1 MNHSQR
7 LIAEEA
13 AKYGAKKIS
22 KLDTIAEVVNQS
34 IEEAN
39 TKPVYRA
46 GDKVQV
52 PFNGKMVTGK
62 VVRFDSGGTDKA
74 RQHGGGYVVDVG
86 QRGSVTIPA
95 HLVRA
100 VKKEEVEQVDENNK
114 DFYNYRLVVAGKIV
128 AKGSEQAMM
137 LRAKKHGGL
146 SKGGVE
152 ILDPGE
158 KLKKEEVDTKEQE
171 VNEAPLSKI
180 KRHGKGWREVG
191 EEFDD
196 EKDAERWLVSR
207 GWKSIGTD
215 RETGFK
221 SFRKGQRTAFIHVDT
236 TMDVTVQ
243 IKEEVDD
250 EEIDT
255 ITEAAP
261 IPFNKEIENFLKGL
275 PKEVVADLKKVN
287 AGKKLEVVNISE
299 MEKRMKNIKAV
310 LKKHKIP
317 LVFAGKAT
325 WATINLHFT
334 KVHEAVEQVGEITEA
349 QTYMLS
355 FGAPAKNTYAVQK
368 DKSGKFVLYRTGKTG
383 SVPMPNGLK
392 GTPMATFA
400 SQKEAIAAAE
410 KDAGVKEEVEHIEE
424 GVRVMPGAEKLIQGD
439 PMGGS
444 SMVRSFRNI
453 KKSLEGKPA
462 GSVLL
467 LTWEGGQKDAEE
479 MSIDIYEP
487 NEFSS
492 LIKGFSKKPE
502 AKVGSKGSWTGGT
515 PGDVIVLAIKEGV
528 EEAYAHPNEKPIGAF
543 TLAGHTKFKTTAHG
557 RFEYRISQDAWGKS
571 HGLPHEVCVSRK
583 DPNGRGDWRSANVK
597 GTVCYIA
604 VDEGA
609 DGKPVIEKWA
619 ITRHVKYV
627 KAESVEQ
634 NDVEELEEAITLDGM
649 GFKKWTNM
657 SGSYRVGRLEGVS
670 ADQLV
675 KVFGKPHSGK
685 SSDGKTTMEWG
696 FINQNGLVFTVY
708 DYKNPPKS
716 MSAPHNWSVGGI
728 KDEHKISIQRAFKM
742 MGVPGKMIKE
752 EVEELEEASG
762 FKMNDPRLVAAAQSI
777 LPPEDKNDGTLIG
790 KITRFMFDVWSS
802 SNGKTRLPEL
812 TRLAR
817 TKFGLT
823 QGRSSMQTNEF
834 MPEESESVEEAMTS
848 TDIVNKAKEIVAKA
862 KELGVNVT
870 CEPKVITCSK
880 QFTKGDTSAFFKAYA
895 DCDKIRSMVPF
906 KSRTNEW
913 GCSTAGVGIGAQEC
927 IKAGMVVL
935 NKSGDGASYVLTA
948 MKAVKNTA
956 GSLARA
962 GIR

>member
-100 VKKEEVEQVDENNK
+100 VKKEEV
-114 DFYNYRLVVAGKIV
+114 
-128 AKGSEQAMM
+128 
-137 LRAKKHGGL
+137 
-146 SKGGVE
+146 
-152 ILDPGE
+152 
-158 KLKKEEVDTKEQE
+158 DTEEQE

-243 IKEEVDD
+243 IKEEVDV
-250 EEIDT
+250 EENDT

-287 AGKKLEVVNISE
+287 AGKKLEVVNVTE
-299 MEKRMKNIKAV
+299 MQKRLKNIEAV

-317 LVFAGKAT
+317 LVLAGKAT
-325 WATINLHFT
+325 WAAINLHFT
-334 KVHEAVEQVGEITEA
+334 KVHEA
-349 QTYMLS
+349 
-355 FGAPAKNTYAVQK
+355 
-368 DKSGKFVLYRTGKTG
+368 
-383 SVPMPNGLK
+383 
-392 GTPMATFA
+392 
-400 SQKEAIAAAE
+400 
-410 KDAGVKEEVEHIEE
+410 VEHIEE

-502 AKVGSKGSWTGGT
+502 TKVGSKGSWTGGT

-834 MPEESESVEEAMTS
+834 TPEESESIEEAMTS
-848 TDIVNKAKEIVAKA
+848 ADIVNKAKEIVAKA

>member
-1 MNHSQR
+1 MNHSQK
-7 LIAEEA
+7 LILEEA
-13 AKYGAKKIS
+13 AKHGAKKIS
-22 KLDTIAEVVNQS
+22 RLDTVAEVVNQS

-100 VKKEEVEQVDENNK
+100 VKKEGVEEKTRVINEEADAVFAKFLIK
-114 DFYNYRLVVAGKIV
+114 DFHVSLSVDPKNPRVIVSKSRAGTHNLSRADLEEFLNKYPVGDFKDAKSHFSVDYSDGGYEYVWYMGSHWQKKFLGRELGKTASEYTWGVGMSGGGRFTPVAVNHPAWRKAV
-128 AKGSEQAMM
+128 MAAYLKAVENKGAGM
-137 LRAKKHGGL
+137 
-146 SKGGVE
+146 
-152 ILDPGE
+152 
-158 KLKKEEVDTKEQE
+158 KEEV
-171 VNEAPLSKI
+171 
-180 KRHGKGWREVG
+180 
-191 EEFDD
+191 EE
-196 EKDAERWLVSR
+196 
-207 GWKSIGTD
+207 T
-215 RETGFK
+215 
-221 SFRKGQRTAFIHVDT
+221 
-236 TMDVTVQ
+236 
-243 IKEEVDD
+243 
-250 EEIDT
+250 DT

-287 AGKKLEVVNISE
+287 AGKKLEVVNVTE
-299 MEKRMKNIKAV
+299 MQKRVKNIEAV

-317 LVFAGKAT
+317 LVLAGKAT
-325 WATINLHFT
+325 WAAINLHFT
-334 KVHEAVEQVGEITEA
+334 KVHEAV
-349 QTYMLS
+349 
-355 FGAPAKNTYAVQK
+355 
-368 DKSGKFVLYRTGKTG
+368 D
-383 SVPMPNGLK
+383 
-392 GTPMATFA
+392 
-400 SQKEAIAAAE
+400 
-410 KDAGVKEEVEHIEE
+410 HIEE

-444 SMVRSFRNI
+444 PMVRSFRNI

-634 NDVEELEEAITLDGM
+634 NDVEELEEA
-649 GFKKWTNM
+649 
-657 SGSYRVGRLEGVS
+657 
-670 ADQLV
+670 
-675 KVFGKPHSGK
+675 
-685 SSDGKTTMEWG
+685 
-696 FINQNGLVFTVY
+696 
-708 DYKNPPKS
+708 
-716 MSAPHNWSVGGI
+716 
-728 KDEHKISIQRAFKM
+728 
-742 MGVPGKMIKE
+742 
-752 EVEELEEASG
+752 SG

-777 LPPEDKNDGTLIG
+777 LPPEDKNNGPLIG
-790 KITRFMFDVWSS
+790 KITRFMFDVWASG
-802 SNGKTRLPEL
+802 NGKTRLPEL

-834 MPEESESVEEAMTS
+834 TPEESESVEEAMTS
-848 TDIVNKAKEIVAKA
+848 ADIVNKAKEIVAKA
-862 KELGVNVT
+862 KELGVRVS

-880 QFTKGDTSAFFKAYA
+880 EFTKGDKNAFFKAYA